1 MSASAASLKSTPAAL
16 PALLLGGVAI
26 GASPIFVRVS
36 ELGPIATAFHRMLWA
51 LPFLWLWARMAA
63 GGTGSVRPANR
74 RDARQLLVCGLLF
87 SADLALWH
95 LSIMY
100 TSVANST
107 LFANF
112 APVVVT
118 IGAWLVLKER
128 ITRHFLVGL
137 VLALTGALMLVG
149 ASVQTDHRH
158 VMGDLLGIATA
169 FFYGSY
175 LLTVAGMRPRL
186 SAPMIMFWSSLVTGA
201 ALALLAWAL
210 GEALL
215 PNTTKGLW
223 ILVGLA
229 LVAQVAGQGLIAY
242 ALGHLPAAFSSLVIL
257 IQPVTAALLGWI
269 LLGEHIGPLQALG
282 GATILAGIL
291 VARRA
296 PGVEAA

>member
-1 MSASAASLKSTPAAL
+1 MSASIPLPKARSFAMAAL
-16 PALLLGGVAI
+16 VFGGIAI
-26 GASPIFVRVS
+26 GGSPIFVRVS
-36 ELGPIATAFHRMLWA
+36 ELGPISTAFHRMLWA
-51 LPFLWLWARMAA
+51 MPFLWLWAKLAA
-63 GGTGSVRPANR
+63 GKNTVPGNR
-74 RDARQLLVCGLLF
+74 RDARQLLICGLLF
-87 SADLALWH
+87 TADLALWH

-118 IGAWLVLKER
+118 IGAWLILRER

-137 VLALTGALMLVG
+137 ALALAGACMLMG

-158 VMGDLLGIATA
+158 VVGDLLGIATA

-175 LLTVAGMRPRL
+175 LLTVAGLRARMATPVV
-186 SAPMIMFWSSLVTGA
+186 MFWSSLVTGLALA
-201 ALALLAWAL
+201 ALAWAV
-210 GEALL
+210 GEPLL
-215 PNTTKGLW
+215 PQSWNGLW
-223 ILVGLA
+223 ILIGLA
-229 LVAQVAGQGLIAY
+229 LVTQVAGQGLIAY
-242 ALGHLPAAFSSLVIL
+242 ALGHLPASFSSLVIL

-269 LLGEHIGPLQALG
+269 LLGERLGTLQVLG

-296 PGVEAA
+296 PVIQSV